1 MTRYIE
7 QNPVKSALVTR
18 PEDYLWS
25 SCRANIRGQEDGLVT
40 GWWLDEKDREAYR
53 TFLIQTDT
61 LMDQKIR
68 VNTSTGRP
76 LGSEDFLSFRVEPLL
91 QDQELTTSGSTGM
104 NQYEGAVDG
113 KGMSKQKAVT
123 CQG

>member
-1 MTRYIE
+1 
-7 QNPVKSALVTR
+7 
-18 PEDYLWS
+18 
-25 SCRANIRGQEDGLVT
+25 LVT

-104 NQYEGAVDG
+104 N
-113 KGMSKQKAVT
+113 
-123 CQG
+123 